1 MKRLGTRGIAFRFGA
16 AILTSV
22 AAIFLMV
29 FGVTS
34 LMTRAAM
41 VEAITRDAG
50 HFTEA
55 TVLRMESI
63 LTGVEKVP
71 VALAQYV
78 EQAGGPAPAR
88 FTAFVHSLME
98 LNPEIFG
105 LRIAFEPYAAGG
117 DRYFAPYFFRRNGR
131 VQFTYLGD
139 DHYRYFRRDWYQIP
153 LEQMRPGWSEP
164 YFDEGGSEAW
174 ITTYS
179 LPMYRYR
186 GGKRE
191 PVGVVGAD
199 VRLEKLQRIVSD
211 LRIAETGYGML
222 ITRNGTVLT
231 HPNPKLPLQHTIF
244 SLAELFENPELGEVG
259 RAMLRGESGFLPMK
273 KNRLIPRDIWV
284 SYAPLPASGWSLG
297 LVFPRDE
304 LMADLHR
311 LRNRYLAMG
320 GAGMLFLLLVIA
332 AISGTV
338 TRPLRRLAAQVEVLG
353 ERNLETRIPPART
366 ADEVG
371 QLTEAFRRMRNSI
384 RAYVAELAE
393 TSAAKERIESELRI
407 AHDIQMGFLPEVFPA
422 PAGEERIAGVAVVEP
437 AREVGG
443 DFYDFFFPEADRFCV
458 FIGDVSGKGVPAA
471 LLMARAMT
479 LLRTRAQSSDPP
491 ERILTRVNE
500 DLLEGNE
507 DCMFATVFLALLD
520 LDTGEMAYA
529 SGGHNP
535 PILRRADERADYLEG
550 PGGPA
555 LGLVPGGR
563 FTAHRRRL
571 GPGDTLILYTD
582 GITEARNPAGE
593 MFGEERLLSAAGRNG
608 AKPPEG
614 PRLNLDRLR
623 GAVREY
629 AEGILPEDDL
639 TLLVLQYRPRTEDS
653 AGRSQTTVEN
663 RPTQTPDSIEK
674 EPS

>member
-1 MKRLGTRGIAFRFGA
+1 VKRIGTRGIAFRFGA

-22 AAIFLMV
+22 AAIFLVV

-71 VALAQYV
+71 AALAQYV
-78 EQAGGPAPAR
+78 EQAGGTEPAR

-105 LRIAFEPYAAGG
+105 LRIAFEPYEIG
-117 DRYFAPYFFRRNGR
+117 DDQYFAPYFFRRNGR

-139 DHYRYFRRDWYQIP
+139 DLYRYFQRDWYKIP

-164 YFDEGGSEAW
+164 YLDEGGSDAW

-199 VRLEKLQRIVSD
+199 VRLEKLQRIVSE

-222 ITRNGTVLT
+222 ITRDGTVLT
-231 HPNPKLPLQHTIF
+231 HPDSQLPLRHTIF
-244 SLAELFENPELGEVG
+244 TLAELFENPELGEVG
-259 RAMLRGESGFLPMK
+259 QAMLRGESGFLPMK

-284 SYAPLPASGWSLG
+284 SYAPLPASGWSLA

-304 LMADLHR
+304 LMAGLYR

-407 AHDIQMGFLPEVFPA
+407 AHDIQMGFLPGTFSA
-422 PAGEERIAGVAVVEP
+422 PAGEERIAGAAVVEP

-443 DFYDFFFPEADRFCV
+443 DFYDFFFPSADRFCV

-479 LLRTRAQSSDPP
+479 LLRTRAQGSEPP
-491 ERILTRVNE
+491 EGILARVNE

-507 DCMFATVFLALLD
+507 DCMFATVFLALVD
-520 LDTGEMAYA
+520 LETGETTYA

-535 PILRRADERADYLEG
+535 PILRPAGEAAGYLEG

-555 LGLVPGGR
+555 LGLVPGGQ

-571 GPGDTLILYTD
+571 SPGDALILYTD
-582 GITEARNPAGE
+582 GITESRNPAGE
-593 MFGEERLLSAAGRNG
+593 MFGEERLLAAAGRNG
-608 AKPPEG
+608 TGLPEG
-614 PRLNLDRLR
+614 PRIKLDRLR

-629 AEGILPEDDL
+629 ADGILPEDDL
-639 TLLVLQYRPRTEDS
+639 TLLVLQYRSRPEES
-653 AGRSQTTVEN
+653 AGDSDSTAEN
-663 RPTQTPDSIEK
+663 RNNETPDSMEK
-674 EPS
+674 DPS